1 MVVLRSSANHFSQ
14 KAKKTKSVQ
23 FACVSSVRSVAS
35 LFLAE
40 LSIFIEI
47 PVFLFSPVRFCRTGM
62 IPCSSLTVLSNRNN
76 PRRSLRLCLETGKI
90 LGWNSVHLKFG
101 SPTIRINFPIN
112 ASSHLY
118 DSVEPG
124 WFPAVPW
131 RFYRTETI
139 AFIHFISHCLETENF
154 RMNFISPKI
163 RFFPFPPIVS
173 EFRQFLMFRNNWCRC
188 QRSPSNS
195 LHKACF
201 FAFWNLND
209 GCRRK
214 DNVLLCCYME
224 ATSS

>member
-35 LFLAE
+35 LFAE

-47 PVFLFSPVRFCRTGM
+47 PVFLLSPVRFCRTGM

-101 SPTIRINFPIN
+101 SPTIGINFPIN

-139 AFIHFISHCLETENF
+139 AFMLFISHYLETENF

-163 RFFPFPPIVS
+163 RFSLFHPLSASFVS
-173 EFRQFLMFRNNWCRC
+173 FWCSETTGVDVSVRLQILC
-188 QRSPSNS
+188 TRPVS
-195 LHKACF
+195 LHSEIWMMVVVEKTTF
-201 FAFWNLND
+201 FLVA
-209 GCRRK
+209 
-214 DNVLLCCYME
+214 YME